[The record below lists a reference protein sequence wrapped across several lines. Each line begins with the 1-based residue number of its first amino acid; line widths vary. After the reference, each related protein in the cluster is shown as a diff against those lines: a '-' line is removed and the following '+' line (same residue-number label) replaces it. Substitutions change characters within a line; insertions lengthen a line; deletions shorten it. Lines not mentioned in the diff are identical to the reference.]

1 MVPVISVTVL
11 AFRAFLVSA
20 EPNWKIALRLALILP
35 GSYVASS
42 ARAAKPQ
49 AIIMATIASPSKRF
63 MVFPEL
69 YRLILHLAK
78 ALLRIHRSV
87 LCGFLVPLAGFR
99 RIGSDAPH
107 ILLPNH
113 GWVVGL
119 SQQECGAGLLRVR
132 GAFQQQSS
140 GRKVTYRDQT
150 LGPLQQGRH
159 FVGGEP
165 FCGRSRCGWKVGRG
179 RRKSGGRRKSSDGGR
194 SGSGSSDG
202 GRSGS
207 GRSDGRGGKTDFRL
221 VLAGGSKGRSDFVA
235 CRAALCGR

>member
-1 MVPVISVTVL
+1 LVPVISVTVL

-107 ILLPNH
+107 ILLPKH

-119 SQQECGAGLLRVR
+119 SQQECSAGLLRVR
-132 GAFQQQSS
+132 GPFQQQSG
-140 GRKVTYRDQT
+140 GREVAYRDQT
-150 LGPLQQGRH
+150 LGPLQQGRQ
-159 FVGGEP
+159 FVGSKS
-165 FCGRSRCGWKVGRG
+165 FCGRSRGGWKIGGG
-179 RRKSGGRRKSSDGGR
+179 RRKSGGRGKGSDGGW
-194 SGSGSSDG
+194 SGRRG
-202 GRSGS
+202 GRR
-207 GRSDGRGGKTDFRL
+207 RSDGRGRQTDFRL
-221 VLAGGSKGRSDFVA
+221 VLTGGSKGRGDFVA
-235 CRAALCGR
+235 CRPALCGW